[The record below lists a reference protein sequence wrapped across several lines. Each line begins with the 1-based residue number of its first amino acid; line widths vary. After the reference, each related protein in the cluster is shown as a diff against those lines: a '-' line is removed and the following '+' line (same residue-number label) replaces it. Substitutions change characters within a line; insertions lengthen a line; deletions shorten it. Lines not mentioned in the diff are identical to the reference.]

1 MAKASKTGLKWNSMF
16 ERYLWRLANMA
27 CLSTTCRALVF
38 ASGHVRAVIAED
50 DVILTRYCV
59 LELLLSHLPLKIA
72 E

>member
-1 MAKASKTGLKWNSMF
+1 
-16 ERYLWRLANMA
+16 MA

-59 LELLLSHLPLKIA
+59 LELLLSHLPLEIA